1 MLNKFLVDSENTVRE
16 MVELAVTNWMGTQL
30 FDVSDHYR
38 RELAILATQ
47 LLKMRKKWRSVGGS
61 PASAPRWLDRGAN
74 DCARHCA
81 NLALACAHARW
92 PLMV

>member
-47 LLKMRKKWRSVGGS
+47 LRENAKEMEACWRI
-61 PASAPRWLDRGAN
+61 ASK
-74 DCARHCA
+74 CA
-81 NLALACAHARW
+81 ALA
-92 PLMV
+92 